1 MIDLRHN
8 ICVMFSK
15 RCLLILI
22 LCPFCLFG
30 VIEYNVT
37 FKGIQDSDLL
47 SSLREASDL
56 VILERHP
63 PKTLAALK
71 QRAESDIANIVDTL
85 HKRAY
90 YNAKVKYEIL
100 SEFSPVQIEYFID
113 KGPVYP
119 ITHVHISPSDFA
131 LPLDSLGIEIGEAAT
146 PKAIYQA
153 EEALIQWLNCK
164 GYPYAH
170 ISEKQVIADQKTKS
184 ISLSFNVVAGQRSTF
199 GPVTIAGNCRVLESY
214 IRRRVQWKEGDTFDP
229 NQITCTANAIN
240 SSGLFSLVQ
249 ITYPEEPTENGSL
262 PIHIE
267 LDEAKHRSIAL
278 GLSYSTQR
286 GPGFTTEWQNRNF
299 GGTGNR
305 LFFDANVLQLVQ
317 HATLEYVI
325 PEFRTQ
331 NQDFIWALEAE
342 HDDTEGFD
350 ETWVSASGRIERKLN
365 RFVNFSYGLQY
376 KQLWVTNSDTNGDY
390 GLLKAPIHWRW
401 SSAND
406 CLDPTYGVTLYTKL
420 IPTFQVSNNPFFYT
434 IGNLSLSAYLP
445 FDNSRFVLAS
455 RMQFGT
461 VFGSSRKEI
470 PASERLYAG
479 SETTL
484 RGYNYWTVSPLD
496 ENNDPI
502 GGRSLLVYSL
512 EGRWR
517 INEKWGGVL
526 FYDVGNVY
534 KDPFPRFDEKMLQSV
549 GVGAR
554 YFTPVGPIRVDLAF
568 PLNPRKGIDNS
579 FQLYFSIGQS
589 F

>member
-1 MIDLRHN
+1 
-8 ICVMFSK
+8 MFAK
-15 RCLLILI
+15 RCLILLI
-22 LCPFCLFG
+22 LCPLCLFG
-30 VIEYNVT
+30 VVEYNVT
-37 FKGIQDSDLL
+37 FKGIQHSDLL
-47 SSLREASDL
+47 ASLREASDL
-56 VILERHP
+56 VTLQHYP

-71 QRAESDIANIVDTL
+71 QRTESDIANIVDTL
-85 HKRAY
+85 HSRAY

-100 SEFSPVQIEYFID
+100 SEFTPVQIEYFID

-119 ITHVHISPSDFA
+119 ITAVHISPSDFA
-131 LPLDSLGIEIGEAAT
+131 LPMESLGIKIGEAAT

-153 EEALIQWLNCK
+153 EEALIRWMNCQ

-170 ISEKQVIADQKTKS
+170 ISEKQVIADQKTKTVS
-184 ISLSFNVVAGQRSTF
+184 VSFNVVSGQQSTF
-199 GPVTIAGNCRVLESY
+199 GPVTIDGNCRVLESY
-214 IRRRVQWKEGDTFDP
+214 IRQRIQWKEGDTFDP

-240 SSGLFSLVQ
+240 ASGLFSLVQ
-249 ITYPEEPTENGSL
+249 ITYPDEPTDDGSL

-286 GPGFTTEWQNRNF
+286 GPGFTAEWQNRNV
-299 GGTGNR
+299 GGNGNR

-325 PEFRTQ
+325 PEFRTK
-331 NQDFIWALEAE
+331 NQDLIWALEAE

-365 RFVNFSYGLQY
+365 RYVNFSYGLQY
-376 KQLWVTNSDTNGDY
+376 KQLWVTNSDTDGDY

-420 IPTFQVSNNPFFYT
+420 IPTLQVSNDPYYYT
-434 IGNLSLSAYLP
+434 IGHLSLSAYQP
-445 FDNSRFVLAS
+445 FDNCRFVLAA
-455 RMQFGT
+455 RAQFGT
-461 VFGSSRKEI
+461 VFGSSDKEI

-484 RGYNYWTVSPLD
+484 RGYKYWTVSPLD
-496 ENNDPI
+496 ADNDPI

-526 FYDVGNVY
+526 FYDIGNVY
-534 KDPFPRFDEKMLQSV
+534 KDPLPRFDEKMLQSV

-554 YFTPVGPIRVDLAF
+554 YFTPVGPIRMDIAF
-568 PLNPRKGIDNS
+568 PLNPRKGLDNS
-579 FQLYFSIGQS
+579 FQFYFSIGQS